1 MKRFNILS
9 RRKIIKKGIGLYS
22 WFDRT
27 TYHGE
32 WNMNVAQIEK
42 GIMNVYIFL
51 KNEKKYLIYYK
62 NDLKEFLE
70 FLLMN

>member
-1 MKRFNILS
+1 
-9 RRKIIKKGIGLYS
+9 
-22 WFDRT
+22 
-27 TYHGE
+27 
-32 WNMNVAQIEK
+32 MNVAQIEK